1 MLGGGSGRGLLFRA
15 SIDSHHEQ
23 RVVLPTLGAHPEV
36 LVHAEPGDEL
46 HVEHVHHV
54 TRALAVCD
62 VDGSVGNGG
71 QVPTRDINLTCP
83 RG

>member
-1 MLGGGSGRGLLFRA
+1 M
-15 SIDSHHEQ
+15 
-23 RVVLPTLGAHPEV
+23 VLPALGAHPEV
-36 LVHAEPGDEL
+36 LVDAEPGDEL
-46 HVEHVHHV
+46 HVERVHHV

-83 RG
+83 RGIIAVTTDRGGLPGGGG